1 VRAKNSV
8 GAAGKMLYSK
18 DAMPIAVAPKPKQRK
33 FSLESLRAG
42 DRLLKAIKDELRK
55 KGEKIDYNK
64 LRRDGYSEAMI
75 ERLKEL

>member
-1 VRAKNSV
+1 V
-8 GAAGKMLYSK
+8 GTAGKMLYSN
-18 DAMPIAVAPKPKQRK
+18 DAMPTAVAPKPKQRK

-64 LRRDGYSEAMI
+64 LRRDGYSDAMI
-75 ERLKEL
+75 ARLKEL

>member
-1 VRAKNSV
+1 M
-8 GAAGKMLYSK
+8 GTAGKMLHSN
-18 DAMPIAVAPKPKQRK
+18 DAMPTAVGPKPKQRK

-64 LRRDGYSEAMI
+64 LRRDGYSEAMV